1 MVLAIDTCFVRLL
14 EKIIF
19 ISWQRGWQRKAE
31 IGSCFRELNLN
42 IDAMMTTRQDD
53 GRGEPRVRLAGGL
66 TGAERVDQMFMLIT
80 LRS

>member
-1 MVLAIDTCFVRLL
+1 
-14 EKIIF
+14 
-19 ISWQRGWQRKAE
+19 
-31 IGSCFRELNLN
+31 
-42 IDAMMTTRQDD
+42 MMTTRQDD